1 MVSQEFKPSYEL
13 VCAANLREDQMTTD
27 PSSIIHN
34 LILRVREQ
42 RRDLLQ
48 HVANEKHQ
56 NIFSDDHL
64 GSLRTKHETLALLKA
79 ALEDEIND
87 A

>member
-1 MVSQEFKPSYEL
+1 
-13 VCAANLREDQMTTD
+13 MTTD

-42 RRDLLQ
+42 RRALLQ
-48 HVANEKHQ
+48 HVASDRHQ
-56 NIFSDDHL
+56 NVFSDEQL
-64 GSLRTKHETLALLKA
+64 SLLRTKHETLDLLKA

>member
-1 MVSQEFKPSYEL
+1 
-13 VCAANLREDQMTTD
+13 MTTD

-42 RRDLLQ
+42 RRELLR
-48 HVANEKHQ
+48 HVANDRQQ
-56 NIFSDDHL
+56 NVFSDEQL
-64 GSLRTKHETLALLKA
+64 SSLRTKHETLTLLKA